1 MIELRGVSKHWREFS
16 IKNINLEVKK
26 REYFVILGPTG
37 AGKTLLLE
45 LIAGF
50 HFPDEGKILI
60 DGEDMTF
67 SPPEERN
74 IGFIY
79 QDYICLLYTS
89 PSPRDS

>member
-1 MIELRGVSKHWREFS
+1 MIELRGVSRHWREFS

-50 HFPDEGKILI
+50 HFPDEGLSLI
-60 DGEDMTF
+60 H
-67 SPPEERN
+67 
-74 IGFIY
+74 I
-79 QDYICLLYTS
+79 
-89 PSPRDS
+89 